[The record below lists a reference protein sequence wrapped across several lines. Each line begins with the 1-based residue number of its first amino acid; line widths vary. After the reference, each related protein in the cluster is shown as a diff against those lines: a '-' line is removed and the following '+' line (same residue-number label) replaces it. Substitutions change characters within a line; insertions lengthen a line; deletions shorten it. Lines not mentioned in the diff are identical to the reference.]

1 MALTTKQIYDLNNM
15 NVAAQN
21 VKLGDVINAE
31 ASESVSVVVGTTT
44 TGEAGTDAKVENA
57 GTNTELV
64 LNFTIPKGEKGDK
77 GDTGATGA
85 QGPKGDKGDAGAQGE
100 QGPKGEKGD
109 TGANGTDGA
118 PAGFGTPVATVDAN
132 VGTPSVSVEASGPDT
147 AKVFTFT
154 FKNLK
159 GEKGDAGAQGEQGPA
174 GSDAVLTAATTEAI
188 GAVKMAAAVA
198 DAAAAPTQ
206 QEFNALLTSLRN
218 AGILAP
224 NA

>member
-44 TGEAGTDAKVENA
+44 TGDAGTDAKVENA

-85 QGPKGDKGDAGAQGE
+85 QGPKGDKGDAGTNG
-100 QGPKGEKGD
+100 
-109 TGANGTDGA
+109 TNGTDGA

-132 VGTPSVSVEASGPDT
+132 VGIPSVSVEASGPDT

-154 FKNLK
+154 FTNLK
-159 GEKGDAGAQGEQGPA
+159 GEKGDTGAQGEQGPA